1 MTPFLYH
8 YFVEPLLREKCL
20 MKADQLLTNF
30 QFHDSVANAQPI
42 LVDQYSR
49 IIRWMLKPG
58 QQIEEHK
65 VPGSPFY
72 VVVLLGRGMFA
83 GNDGQE
89 QEFGPGS
96 LLVFEPDEPHTVRAL
111 DEELVFVSFLQSTD
125 HMRPERTGGELGRE

>member
-1 MTPFLYH
+1 
-8 YFVEPLLREKCL
+8 
-20 MKADQLLTNF
+20 MKAEQLLTNL

-42 LVDQYSR
+42 LVDQHSR

-72 VVVLLGRGMFA
+72 VVVLLGRGIFA
-83 GNDGQE
+83 GDGGQE

-96 LLVFEPDEPHTVRAL
+96 LLVFEPGELHTVRAL
-111 DEELVFVSFLQSTD
+111 NENLVFVSFMESTE